1 MSGRAV
7 TAFVGD
13 RLTAEGRWSDGLPDD
28 EVLNFGVA
36 GNTTDD
42 LIARLDE
49 VTDARP
55 DTVLL
60 MIGTNDIAW
69 NRSVEHIVRNIET
82 IIVSLR
88 RELPESQLVVESV
101 LPREREFAARIKDV
115 NRHLRQ
121 FAPTQRAQYLDLWP
135 QFAVDDVLAS
145 EFTDDGLHL
154 SELAYR
160 VWLGEVR
167 TALEELRNLPP
178 SSRAILLPRL
188 ASGEL
193 A

>member
-1 MSGRAV
+1 
-7 TAFVGD
+7 
-13 RLTAEGRWSDGLPDD
+13 
-28 EVLNFGVA
+28 VLNHGVA

-42 LIARLDE
+42 LIARLGE
-49 VTDARP
+49 VIDARP

-82 IIVSLR
+82 IIATLR

-135 QFAVDDVLAS
+135 QFALDDGVLAPEFS
-145 EFTDDGLHL
+145 EDGLHL